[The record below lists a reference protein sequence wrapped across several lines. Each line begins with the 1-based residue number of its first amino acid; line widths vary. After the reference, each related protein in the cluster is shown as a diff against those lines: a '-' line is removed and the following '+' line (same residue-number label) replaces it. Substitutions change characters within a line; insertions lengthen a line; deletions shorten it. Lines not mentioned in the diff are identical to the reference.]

1 MPKQT
6 PVIHEKPRSGR
17 GNCFKFGGNGYK
29 NLQAAGNTFL
39 QNINTFVY
47 QFNDM
52 INLIQLYRKCTQ
64 QIPTNKNQSVVSQKK
79 KKKKRKPIS

>member
-1 MPKQT
+1 MECLNRHLSSMRNPDQAEEIVSSLVEMATK
-6 PVIHEKPRSGR
+6 IFR
-17 GNCFKFGGNGYK
+17 
-29 NLQAAGNTFL
+29 LQATP
-39 QNINTFVY
+39 VY

-79 KKKKRKPIS
+79 KKKRKPIS